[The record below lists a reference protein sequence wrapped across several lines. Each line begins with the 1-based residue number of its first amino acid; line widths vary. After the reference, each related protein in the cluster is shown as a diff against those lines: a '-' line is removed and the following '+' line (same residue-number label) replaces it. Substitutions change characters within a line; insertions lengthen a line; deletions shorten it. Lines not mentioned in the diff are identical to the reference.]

1 MQSAASGKAN
11 AMKRTLK
18 RIGII
23 LLSILLTLLLIIGG
37 FVIYLTAAEF
47 KPEPV
52 ETLEIGGQAKKT
64 LQAGDSLPVL
74 SYNIGYGSLD
84 QTQDFFMDGGK
95 NVRPASD
102 ENVRDNIAGI
112 GRIIQE
118 ANCDVQFLQE
128 VDKSSK
134 RSYFVDQTASLSSL
148 IGGTNAF
155 AVNYSSQYVPF
166 PLPTIGKVQSGL
178 LTLSSFG
185 ALKAERIALTGT
197 YTWPVRVAQL
207 KRCLLVER
215 VPLEGSDKELVLI
228 NLHLEA
234 YDDGD
239 AKQIQTEEL
248 LKLLTTEYE
257 KGNYCIAGGDFNQ
270 TFSEVDATKYPL
282 IDSSYWQAGTLSSDI
297 LPEGWRFA
305 VDDSAP
311 TCRLLNQP
319 YSGDRA
325 KTQFYVIDGFIVS
338 PNVEVEAVH
347 VIETDFQYTDHNPVK
362 LEAVLKK

>member
-64 LQAGDSLPVL
+64 LQAGDSLRVL

-102 ENVRDNIAGI
+102 ENVRNNIAGI

-128 VDKSSK
+128 VDKAQNAPILWI
-134 RSYFVDQTASLSSL
+134 RLRRFPASLAGRTL
-148 IGGTNAF
+148 
-155 AVNYSSQYVPF
+155 
-166 PLPTIGKVQSGL
+166 LP
-178 LTLSSFG
+178 
-185 ALKAERIALTGT
+185 
-197 YTWPVRVAQL
+197 
-207 KRCLLVER
+207 
-215 VPLEGSDKELVLI
+215 
-228 NLHLEA
+228 
-234 YDDGD
+234 
-239 AKQIQTEEL
+239 
-248 LKLLTTEYE
+248 
-257 KGNYCIAGGDFNQ
+257 
-270 TFSEVDATKYPL
+270 
-282 IDSSYWQAGTLSSDI
+282 
-297 LPEGWRFA
+297 
-305 VDDSAP
+305 
-311 TCRLLNQP
+311 
-319 YSGDRA
+319 
-325 KTQFYVIDGFIVS
+325 
-338 PNVEVEAVH
+338 
-347 VIETDFQYTDHNPVK
+347 
-362 LEAVLKK
+362 

>member
-1 MQSAASGKAN
+1 
-11 AMKRTLK
+11 MKRTLK
-18 RIGII
+18 RIGTI
-23 LLSILLTLLLIIGG
+23 LLSILLTLLLIVAG

-52 ETLEIGGQAKKT
+52 ETLEIGGKAQKT
-64 LQAGDSLPVL
+64 IQAGGTLSVL

-84 QTQDFFMDGGK
+84 KTQDFFMDGGK
-95 NVRPASD
+95 NVRPETD
-102 ENVRDNIAGI
+102 ENVRKNIAGI
-112 GRIIQE
+112 GKIIKE

-134 RSYFVDQTASLSSL
+134 RSYFVDQTAALANL
-148 IGGTNAF
+148 AGGTNAF

-166 PLPTIGKVQSGL
+166 PLPTIGRVQSGL

-185 ALKAERIALTGT
+185 ANSAERIALTGT

-215 VPLEGSDKELVLI
+215 VPLEGSDRELVLI

-239 AKQIQTEEL
+239 AKQLQTEEL
-248 LKLLTTEYE
+248 LKLLEAEYA

-270 TFSEVDATKYPL
+270 TFSEIDASKYPL
-282 IDSSYWQAGTLSSDI
+282 VDPSFWKAGTLSSDI
-297 LPEGWRFA
+297 LPDGWRFA
-305 VDDSAP
+305 VDGSAP
-311 TCRLLNQP
+311 TCRLLNRP
-319 YSGDRA
+319 YDGDRER
-325 KTQFYVIDGFIVS
+325 TQFYVIDGFIVS
-338 PNVEVEAVH
+338 PNVEVESVR

-362 LEAVLKK
+362 LVASLQK

>member
-1 MQSAASGKAN
+1 
-11 AMKRTLK
+11 MKRILK
-18 RIGII
+18 RIGTI
-23 LLSILLTLLLIIGG
+23 LLSILLTLLLIVGG
-37 FVIYLTAAEF
+37 FVLYLTAAEF

-52 ETLEIGGQAKKT
+52 ETLEIGGKAEKT
-64 LQAGDSLPVL
+64 IQAGGALSIL

-84 QTQDFFMDGGK
+84 KTQDFFMDGGK
-95 NVRPASD
+95 NVRPETD
-102 ENVRDNIAGI
+102 ENVRKNIAGI
-112 GRIIQE
+112 SKIIK
-118 ANCDVQFLQE
+118 AADCDVQFLQE
-128 VDKSSK
+128 VDQSSK
-134 RSYFVDQTASLSSL
+134 RSYFLDETASLSNL

-178 LTLSSFG
+178 LTLNSFG
-185 ALKAERIALTGT
+185 AAKAERIALTGT
-197 YTWPVRVAQL
+197 YAWPVRVAQL

-215 VPLEGSDKELVLI
+215 VPLQGSDKELVLV

-282 IDSSYWQAGTLSSDI
+282 IDASYWKAGTLSSDI

-325 KTQFYVIDGFIVS
+325 TTQFYVIDGFIVS
-338 PNVEVEAVH
+338 PNVEVKAVN
-347 VIETDFQYTDHNPVK
+347 VIETDFQYTDHNPLK

>member
-1 MQSAASGKAN
+1 MQTAASRKAN
-11 AMKRTLK
+11 RMKRTLK
-18 RIGII
+18 RIGVIF
-23 LLSILLTLLLIIGG
+23 LSILLTLILVAAG

-52 ETLEIGGQAKKT
+52 ETLAVGGNAQKT
-64 LQAGDSLPVL
+64 IQAGDALSVL

-84 QTQDFFMDGGK
+84 KTQDFFMDGGK
-95 NVRPASD
+95 NVRPETD
-102 ENVRDNIAGI
+102 ENVRSNLAGI
-112 GRIIQE
+112 GKIIKA

-128 VDKSSK
+128 VDQSSK
-134 RSYFVDQTASLSSL
+134 RSYFVDQTASLSNL
-148 IGGTNAF
+148 IGGTSAF

-166 PLPTIGKVQSGL
+166 PLPTIGRVQSGL
-178 LTLSSFG
+178 LTLSAFG
-185 ALKAERIALTGT
+185 AKSAERVALTGT
-197 YTWPVRVAQL
+197 YAWPVRVAQL

-215 VPLEGSDKELVLI
+215 VALQGSEQELVLI

-248 LKLLTTEYE
+248 MALLKEEYS

-270 TFSEVDATKYPL
+270 TFSEIDATKYPL
-282 IDSSYWQAGTLSSDI
+282 VDPAYWKAGTLSADL
-297 LPEGWRFA
+297 LPDGFRFA
-305 VDDSAP
+305 VDDIAP

-319 YSGDRA
+319 YSGDRE

-338 PNVEVEAVH
+338 PNVEVKNVS

>member
-1 MQSAASGKAN
+1 
-11 AMKRTLK
+11 MKRTLK
-18 RIGII
+18 RIGQI
-23 LLSILLTLLLIIGG
+23 LLSILITLILIVAG

-52 ETLEIGGQAKKT
+52 ETLEIGGEAKKT
-64 LQAGDSLPVL
+64 LQAGDSLSVL

-84 QTQDFFMDGGK
+84 KTQDFFMDGGE
-95 NVRPASD
+95 NVRPDSD
-102 ENVRDNIAGI
+102 ENVRNNIAGI
-112 GRIIQE
+112 GKIMKE

-134 RSYFVDQTASLSSL
+134 RSYFVDQTASLSNL
-148 IGGTNAF
+148 IGGTSAF
-155 AVNYSSQYVPF
+155 AVNYSCPYVPF

-178 LTLSSFG
+178 LTLNSFG
-185 ALKAERIALTGT
+185 AENAQRIALTGT
-197 YTWPVRVAQL
+197 YPWPVRVAQL

-215 VPLEGSDKELVLI
+215 VPLEGSNKELVLV

-248 LKLLTTEYE
+248 LKLLTEEYE

-270 TFSEVDATKYPL
+270 TFSEIDASKYPL
-282 IDSSYWQAGTLSSDI
+282 VDPAYWKAGTLSSNI
-297 LPEGWRFA
+297 LPDGWRFA

-319 YSGDRA
+319 YSGDRE

-338 PNVEVEAVH
+338 PNVEVKNVS